1 MQESL
6 IPLVSLVVRTKNE
19 QERIERCLKS
29 CLHQDYPS
37 IELIVVDNESTDG
50 TQKIAEKYTDLV
62 FNHGPERIAQGNYG
76 MLSIAKGKYVMYVDA
91 DMILEPGLIS
101 AAVSEAEK
109 LGNVGLYINEV
120 VLGRGFWGSM
130 RRFER
135 TFYNGTCIDAARFLR
150 RAEVLKVGGFDEV
163 TFPSPS
169 AEDWDL
175 DRRMK
180 DLGNLSS
187 LVYHP
192 LQKESWNQE
201 VLNYVSSL
209 LPSRP
214 TTYQG
219 LFHDEAH
226 VTPVVYLKKKSY
238 YSNTMLNYQQKWG
251 LNDPTVKRQFGI
263 KYRFLGVFLE
273 DKKWKLALKH
283 PIMFLSIFAFRIA
296 VGANYLFRTIQ
307 MQKERS

>member
-1 MQESL
+1 MPEL
-6 IPLVSLVVRTKNE
+6 PIPLVSLVVRTKNE
-19 QERIERCLKS
+19 KERIERCLKS

-37 IELIVVDNESTDG
+37 VELIVVDNESTDG
-50 TQKIAEKYTDLV
+50 TQTIAKKYTDLV
-62 FNHGPERIAQGNYG
+62 FNRGPERIAQGNYG

-109 LGNVGLYINEV
+109 LGDIGLYINEV

-150 RAEVLKVGGFDEV
+150 RAEVLQVGGFDEE

-175 DRRMK
+175 DRRMR
-180 DLGNLSS
+180 DLGNLST
-187 LVYHP
+187 LVYYP
-192 LQKESWNQE
+192 LQKASWDQE
-201 VLNYVSSL
+201 VLTYVSSL

-214 TTYQG
+214 LSYQG

-226 VTPVVYLKKKSY
+226 VTPGVYLRKKSY
-238 YSNTMLNYQQKWG
+238 YSKTMLDYKQKWG
-251 LNDPTVKRQFGI
+251 LNDLIIKKQFGI
-263 KYRFLGVFLE
+263 KYRFFGVFLE
-273 DKKWKLALKH
+273 NKKWKPALTH
-283 PIMFLSIFAFRIA
+283 PIMLLSIFAFRIA
-296 VGANYLFRTIQ
+296 VGANYFFRNH
-307 MQKERS
+307 QKQK